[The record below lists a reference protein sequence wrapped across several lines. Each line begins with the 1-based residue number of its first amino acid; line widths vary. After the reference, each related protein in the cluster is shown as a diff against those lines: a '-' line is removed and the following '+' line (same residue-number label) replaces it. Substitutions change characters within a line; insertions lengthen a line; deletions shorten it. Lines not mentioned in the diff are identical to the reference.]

1 MSKQSAI
8 HQIFN
13 LSSKRINALSLSNA
27 FFDNYTFIRIKWSIH
42 MICQLLKKV
51 NLIDF
56 DFEMPDFFNLL
67 MNFIILTIN

>member
-1 MSKQSAI
+1 
-8 HQIFN
+8 
-13 LSSKRINALSLSNA
+13 
-27 FFDNYTFIRIKWSIH
+27 

-67 MNFIILTIN
+67 PNFIILTIN